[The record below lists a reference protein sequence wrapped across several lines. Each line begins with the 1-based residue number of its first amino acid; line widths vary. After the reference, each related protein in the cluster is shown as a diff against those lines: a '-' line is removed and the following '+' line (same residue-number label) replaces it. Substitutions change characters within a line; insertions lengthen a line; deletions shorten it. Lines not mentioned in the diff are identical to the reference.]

1 MKQTNL
7 LKTFLLLCALIVGS
21 TCAWA
26 DSYTITFGNS
36 ANSATQIDANKN
48 ASTIISDGTD
58 YVTAK
63 PFTVT
68 SGNCYYGGTTDGE
81 KASIRVGKSGNDAS
95 LTIALS
101 DAGKVKATSIVVNC
115 MKMSGSKNTSATLAV
130 NGMDAQAAPGSA
142 DDLTYTFASATN
154 IENIVLTSV
163 KAVFVYSITVNISA
177 SSKQAAEL
185 SYAIPSY
192 KVAYNTDFP
201 TPTLTNP
208 NGLTVSYASSDEDIA
223 LVDENN
229 GDIVIGSKAGT
240 VTITATSAETA
251 TYDAGS
257 ASYTITVFDAN
268 AKGTEKNPYTVTE
281 ALDVIDALGSGVS
294 TETVYVKG
302 IVSTAPTS
310 LTSGKAKYYISV
322 DGTKTDELYVYNGY
336 WLGGASF
343 SEITDIAVGDEVL
356 IAGTLTNYQGTTP
369 EFNSGNYI
377 INQKHGSEAE
387 VKAVNITA
395 SKYKS
400 YVSTENLI
408 VPADVTA
415 YIATGETASQLMLTS
430 VDKIKA
436 NTPVVLFADVDEE
449 TVYSF
454 EITTD
459 EVSYSKTNL
468 LKISDGTAINGV
480 FVLAKHG
487 TDVGFYKWAG
497 GALSPGRVYVDAPA
511 AAARDYLEFS
521 FDETTALTLVNSEK
535 RTVNSDIYNLA
546 GQRVAQPTKGLY
558 IVNGKKVVIK

>member
-7 LKTFLLLCALIVGS
+7 LKTFLLLLCAMVVGGS
-21 TCAWA
+21 AWA
-26 DSYTITFGNS
+26 DSYTITFKNS
-36 ANSATQIDANKN
+36 ANSASPISSSTG
-48 ASTIISDGTD
+48 ASTTIASASTG
-58 YVTAK
+58 YVTSK
-63 PFTVT
+63 PYTVN
-68 SGNCYYGGTTDGE
+68 SGSCYYGGTSDAE
-81 KASIRVGKSGNDAS
+81 KNSIRVGKSGKSANLA
-95 LTIALS
+95 INLS
-101 DAGKVKATSIVVNC
+101 DVGKVKATSIVVNC
-115 MKMSGSKNTSATLAV
+115 FKFNDSNKGTLAV
-130 NGMDAQAAPGSA
+130 NGMTAQNVPTSAA
-142 DDLTYTFASATN
+142 DDLTFTFATATN
-154 IENIVLTSV
+154 IENIVLATT
-163 KAVFVYSITVNISA
+163 KATFIYSITVNISG
-177 SSKQAAEL
+177 SSKKAAEL
-185 SYAIPSY
+185 SFEVPSY
-192 KVAYNTDFP
+192 KVAPNTLF
-201 TPTLTNP
+201 TQTVTNP
-208 NGLTVSYASSDEDIA
+208 NNLSVTYESSDEDIA
-223 LVDENN
+223 YVDAATGEVLT
-229 GDIVIGSKAGT
+229 GDKIGTAI
-240 VTITATSAETA
+240 ITASSEEDNE
-251 TYDAGS
+251 YDAGS
-257 ASYTITVFDAN
+257 ATYTVTTYDPN
-268 AKGTEKNPYTVTE
+268 AKGTEANPYSVTE
-281 ALDVIDALGSGVS
+281 ALAVIDALPSGS
-294 TETVYVKG
+294 TPMVYVRG
-302 IVSTAPTS
+302 VVSTAPTE
-310 LTSGKAKYYISV
+310 LYNGKAKYYISV

-558 IVNGKKVVIK
+558 IVNGKKVIIK

>member
-7 LKTFLLLCALIVGS
+7 LKTLLLLFALVTGS
-21 TCAWA
+21 VSSWA

-36 ANSATQIDANKN
+36 ANSASGISSSTG
-48 ASTIISDGTD
+48 ASTTISDGTD

-63 PFTVT
+63 PYTVT
-68 SGNCYYGGTTDGE
+68 AGNCYYGGQTDGE
-81 KASIRVGKSGNDAS
+81 KASIRIGKSGTDAS

-101 DAGKVKATSIVVNC
+101 DAGKVKATSIVV
-115 MKMSGSKNTSATLAV
+115 V

-192 KVAYNTDFP
+192 KVAYNTEFP

-208 NGLTVSYASSDEDIA
+208 NGLTVTYASSDDDIA

-302 IVSTAPTS
+302 IVSTAPTT
-310 LTSGKAKYYISV
+310 LYSGKARYYISV
-322 DGTKTDELYVYNGY
+322 DGSATEQLYIYNGY
-336 WLGGASF
+336 GFNGDAFANAS
-343 SEITDIAVGDEVL
+343 DLAVGDEITVV
-356 IAGTLTNYQGTTP
+356 GTLTNYQGTTP
-369 EFNSGNYI
+369 EVNSGSSIVQYKQN
-377 INQKHGSEAE
+377 GTDTD
-387 VKAVNITA
+387 VKFTGVTA
-395 SKYKS
+395 DKYKS
-400 YVSTENLI
+400 YVATENLI
-408 VPADVTA
+408 VPAGVTA
-415 YIATGETASQLMLTS
+415 YIATGETASQLTLSS
-430 VDKIKA
+430 VTKIKA
-436 NTPVVLFADVDEE
+436 NTPVILYADVDEP
-449 TVYSF
+449 TTYSF
-454 EITTD
+454 EITD
-459 EVSYSKTNL
+459 EDVTYPSTNL

-480 FVLAKHG
+480 YVLAKKNS
-487 TDVGFYKWAG
+487 TVGFYKWAG
-497 GALSPGRVYVDAPA
+497 GALSPGKVYVEAPSA
-511 AAARDYLEFS
+511 GARDYLEFS

-546 GQRVAQPTKGLY
+546 GQRVANPTKGLY
-558 IVNGKKVVIK
+558 IVNGKKVIIK